1 MKTIEHLL
9 DTIDQLAT
17 GFITD
22 LSAMPDNFIA
32 TMAGLPWPAAL
43 LLTLCIMLLILLAV
57 IDFRTYLLPDKFV
70 LPLAI
75 GAIGFHFSTGF
86 ALITPIS
93 MLFGA
98 VAGGGF
104 LWIIRWA
111 ATKYYG
117 QDPLGLGDVKLMIAG
132 GLLIGID
139 QIFIA
144 LTVGAFAGVILG
156 IILWAVTNI
165 KSDEPVSL
173 GRFQLPAGPGFC
185 LGTICSVVLILS

>member
-1 MKTIEHLL
+1 M
-9 DTIDQLAT
+9 
-17 GFITD
+17 
-22 LSAMPDNFIA
+22 
-32 TMAGLPWPAAL
+32 
-43 LLTLCIMLLILLAV
+43 
-57 IDFRTYLLPDKFV
+57 
-70 LPLAI
+70 
-75 GAIGFHFSTGF
+75 
-86 ALITPIS
+86 
-93 MLFGA
+93 
-98 VAGGGF
+98 AGGGF